1 MLLPR
6 LFILLV
12 CFATLASA
20 VRVAFIAGTLFIRFF
35 FVWKCMHHSLR
46 QIPAWATITRARV
59 GLIIAGKETCFF
71 QDLEKNINVNNNA
84 SRRNVQGSPYKINGQ
99 RCYDHAGQPCKLYS
113 RARDVVRLARESGAD
128 LVSYFF
134 FSFFSPWILRQ
145 SDVSLSL
152 TLDRQRRRRLFT
164 PGIWIT
170 NPRRRCG

>member
-6 LFILLV
+6 LFIPLV

-35 FVWKCMHHSLR
+35 FWKCIHHSLR

-59 GLIIAGKETCFF
+59 GLIIAGKETFFF
-71 QDLEKNINVNNNA
+71 QDLEKYYMNKNA
-84 SRRNVQGSPYKINGQ
+84 SRRNIQGSPYKINGQ

-134 FSFFSPWILRQ
+134 SLFFLLGFY
-145 SDVSLSL
+145 DKVTCLSLSL
-152 TLDRQRRRRLFT
+152 SLALVVHF
-164 PGIWIT
+164 
-170 NPRRRCG
+170 